1 MDLTKSNFHAILVP
15 RSSTFKRG
23 YIVPTT
29 LIDIGYEGCPM
40 LQLFSWDT
48 KDKILPAGSEL
59 VQMIYLNPVDPGIP
73 AQKGRRDEA
82 QSTLDRY
89 TIGTMC

>member
-1 MDLTKSNFHAILVP
+1 
-15 RSSTFKRG
+15 
-23 YIVPTT
+23 
-29 LIDIGYEGCPM
+29 M